1 MTIVNIPVKYPFATF
16 AAGGA
21 SRFEPQRSAQWSGVG
36 EKMSKVSYMYL
47 LSALCITGNI
57 TIYAVLL
64 QDVPQFIAL
73 GRLVKR
79 LVKR

>member
-1 MTIVNIPVKYPFATF
+1 
-16 AAGGA
+16 
-21 SRFEPQRSAQWSGVG
+21 
-36 EKMSKVSYMYL
+36 MSKVSYMYL